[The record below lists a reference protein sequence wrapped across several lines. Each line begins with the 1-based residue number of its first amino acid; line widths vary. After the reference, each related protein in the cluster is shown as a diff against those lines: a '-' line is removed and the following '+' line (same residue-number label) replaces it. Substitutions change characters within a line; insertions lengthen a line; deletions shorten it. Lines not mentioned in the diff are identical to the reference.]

1 LIRIIKYQ
9 YDSHFSFYLNTSLF
23 ELIKNYVNCWQDSR
37 ARKVVDTLVDP
48 TVVPECLSTQL
59 KTCLIERYKITE
71 CDIQFAIYIMQNAK
85 VLNTMSIKSV
95 CSIDINVKCQMIM
108 KLATP
113 ARASTTCK
121 LLFDWWQLQHGCN
134 SSHISAF
141 IY

>member
-1 LIRIIKYQ
+1 
-9 YDSHFSFYLNTSLF
+9 
-23 ELIKNYVNCWQDSR
+23 
-37 ARKVVDTLVDP
+37 VDTLVDP

-95 CSIDINVKCQMIM
+95 CSIDVNVKCQMIM

-121 LLFDWWQLQHGCN
+121 LLFD
-134 SSHISAF
+134 
-141 IY
+141 